1 MADSAQVALVARIAV
16 VAAAARVAG
25 FAAAHIVADIAA
37 PAAGLAG
44 IAAAIRI
51 AAARIVE
58 ALAVDN
64 MARQAHLAALG
75 IAHAAHIVAAV
86 VDNFARD
93 IAPAASAR
101 PVGRAAARAH
111 SFVALGIA
119 AGLGVAGI
127 AALVADSFGMFAARN
142 FAQAS
147 LWTLDYRLWQ
157 KAARQKVAKKE
168 AVLPPPHKM

>member
-1 MADSAQVALVARIAV
+1 MADSARVALVARIAV
-16 VAAAARVAG
+16 VVAVARVAG
-25 FAAAHIVADIAA
+25 FAAAHIAADIAA
-37 PAAGLAG
+37 PAVGLAG

-58 ALAVDN
+58 ALAGDN
-64 MARQAHLAALG
+64 MARRARSAARG
-75 IAHAAHIVAAV
+75 IAPAVRIVAV

-111 SFVALGIA
+111 SFAAFGIAVGLGI
-119 AGLGVAGI
+119 AGI

-147 LWTLDYRLWQ
+147 LWALDYRLWQ

-168 AVLPPPHKM
+168 AVLPPPP

>member
-1 MADSAQVALVARIAV
+1 MADSARVALVARIAV

-25 FAAAHIVADIAA
+25 FAAAHIAADIAA

-44 IAAAIRI
+44 IAV
-51 AAARIVE
+51 ARIVE
-58 ALAVDN
+58 ALAGDN
-64 MARQAHLAALG
+64 RARRARSAARG
-75 IAHAAHIVAAV
+75 IAPVVRIVVV

-111 SFVALGIA
+111 SFAALGIA
-119 AGLGVAGI
+119 AGLGIAGI

-147 LWTLDYRLWQ
+147 LWALDYRLWQ

-168 AVLPPPHKM
+168 AVLPPPP

>member
-1 MADSAQVALVARIAV
+1 MADSARVALVARIAV

-58 ALAVDN
+58 ALAGDN
-64 MARQAHLAALG
+64 MARRARSAARG
-75 IAHAAHIVAAV
+75 IAPVVRIVVV

-101 PVGRAAARAH
+101 PVGRAAA
-111 SFVALGIA
+111 LGIA
-119 AGLGVAGI
+119 AGLGIAGIAGI

-147 LWTLDYRLWQ
+147 LWALDYRLWQ

>member
-1 MADSAQVALVARIAV
+1 MADSVRVALVARIAV
-16 VAAAARVAG
+16 VAAAARVVG
-25 FAAAHIVADIAA
+25 FAAAHIAADIAA

-44 IAAAIRI
+44 IAAA
-51 AAARIVE
+51 RIVE
-58 ALAVDN
+58 ALAGDN
-64 MARQAHLAALG
+64 MARRARSAARG
-75 IAHAAHIVAAV
+75 IAPAVRIVAV

-111 SFVALGIA
+111 SFAAFGIA
-119 AGLGVAGI
+119 AGLGIAGI
-127 AALVADSFGMFAARN
+127 AALVVDSFGMFAARN

-147 LWTLDYRLWQ
+147 LWALDYRLWQ

-168 AVLPPPHKM
+168 AVLPPPHNM

>member
-1 MADSAQVALVARIAV
+1 MADSVRVALVARIAV
-16 VAAAARVAG
+16 VAAAARVVG
-25 FAAAHIVADIAA
+25 FAAAHIAADIAA

-44 IAAAIRI
+44 IAAA
-51 AAARIVE
+51 RIVE
-58 ALAVDN
+58 ALAGDN
-64 MARQAHLAALG
+64 MARRARSAARG
-75 IAHAAHIVAAV
+75 IAPAVRIVAV

-111 SFVALGIA
+111 SFAAFGIA
-119 AGLGVAGI
+119 AGLGIAGI
-127 AALVADSFGMFAARN
+127 AALVVDSFGMFAARN

-147 LWTLDYRLWQ
+147 LWALDYRLWQ